1 LEKAVVEANVLVA
14 QRWILATLRH
24 RRFFSV
30 AELNAAIW
38 ALLPSLNDR
47 RMQHLGASRRQ
58 LFEQL
63 DRPRLRPLPATR
75 YELGEWRDAT
85 VNIDYHVVVE
95 HNYYSVPYQLVHQ
108 RVEVRLAAA
117 TVEIFLKGR
126 RLASHRR
133 RWGRGQFSTDP
144 AHMPAAHRAHAE
156 WTPSR
161 LIAWAAT
168 TGPATAELVSAI
180 LAAKPHP
187 EQGYRACL
195 GLMRLSKRHGAA
207 RMEAACAR
215 ARLLHAPSYRTVATI
230 LATGADRVPFGAEP
244 AFLAALPAHANIRGS
259 AYFTREE
266 SLCSPHPTLDKLM
279 ALRLPAFAEACQRQL
294 GNPEFTAL
302 SFEDRLGLLV
312 DAEWT
317 QREQRK
323 LRRRLRQAN
332 LRRQAVLEDIDWHS
346 PRRGLDKALVHSLAT
361 CAWIAQHRNLLLI
374 GPTGI
379 GKSWL
384 GEAFAERACRAG
396 YTAYCT
402 RASRLFHELHV
413 ARGDGSYLRVLARLA
428 KTDLLVID
436 DWALAPLT
444 PTERRDLLEV
454 LEDRAERGSTLITS
468 QLPIKAWHELIGDP
482 TMADSICD
490 RLVHTAYV
498 LELQGPSLRETRARA
513 LPAGPA
519 GDAADPPP
527 EAAPRPAG
535 PRTRS

>member
-1 LEKAVVEANVLVA
+1 ML
-14 QRWILATLRH
+14 T
-24 RRFFSV
+24 
-30 AELNAAIW
+30 
-38 ALLPSLNDR
+38 
-47 RMQHLGASRRQ
+47 
-58 LFEQL
+58 
-63 DRPRLRPLPATR
+63 
-75 YELGEWRDAT
+75 
-85 VNIDYHVVVE
+85 
-95 HNYYSVPYQLVHQ
+95 
-108 RVEVRLAAA
+108 
-117 TVEIFLKGR
+117 
-126 RLASHRR
+126 
-133 RWGRGQFSTDP
+133 
-144 AHMPAAHRAHAE
+144 
-156 WTPSR
+156 
-161 LIAWAAT
+161 
-168 TGPATAELVSAI
+168 
-180 LAAKPHP
+180 
-187 EQGYRACL
+187 
-195 GLMRLSKRHGAA
+195 
-207 RMEAACAR
+207 
-215 ARLLHAPSYRTVATI
+215 
-230 LATGADRVPFGAEP
+230 
-244 AFLAALPAHANIRGS
+244 
-259 AYFTREE
+259 
-266 SLCSPHPTLDKLM
+266 HPTIDKLM
-279 ALRLPAFAEACQRQL
+279 TLRLPAFAEAVQRQL
-294 GNPEFTAL
+294 GNPEFAAL